1 MKKCPCDGIGYM
13 TDRTGT
19 EFPIIKD
26 GNACRSVVLNS
37 VPLYMADKKD
47 DLLKIGADFLKLMF
61 TVENAEFTEKIC
73 RSYLSGDAVND
84 LEFTRLRM
92 FKGALA

>member
-1 MKKCPCDGIGYM
+1 
-13 TDRTGT
+13 
-19 EFPIIKD
+19 
-26 GNACRSVVLNS
+26 
-37 VPLYMADKKD
+37 MADKKD